1 MSRLTKHLM
10 DLRGE
15 IRRAQ
20 RRKRTLCAAEEKKKK
35 CRDFHIKVATEICRF
50 CKGSTTEALRFLEM
64 KGCSREDGHPW
75 SHPAVLDLATASVVE
90 PCADAS
96 VQPADDAITS
106 VMKAAQSFLLEHR
119 TFDWVRFQNE
129 NKGLTP
135 LLQATVEQYERLQ
148 KEICPHAQVR
158 ALPKSA
164 SGKWKWA
171 RRWAKAWTMRRGKLK
186 AGVCLTL
193 QQRCEKARSYSWTK
207 PSPIL
212 FQLLQPFPRGR
223 PVFWP
228 PKNV

>member
-1 MSRLTKHLM
+1 MNRLTKHLM
-10 DLRGE
+10 DLREE

-106 VMKAAQSFLLEHR
+106 VMKVAQSFLLEHR
-119 TFDWVRFQNE
+119 TFDWVRFKMKTKDSHPCCRRQWNSTNVCRRKFAHMPKCE
-129 NKGLTP
+129 PCQSLHLESGSGHVDGP
-135 LLQATVEQYERLQ
+135 RL
-148 KEICPHAQVR
+148 
-158 ALPKSA
+158 
-164 SGKWKWA
+164 G
-171 RRWAKAWTMRRGKLK
+171 
-186 AGVCLTL
+186 
-193 QQRCEKARSYSWTK
+193 RCEGAS
-207 PSPIL
+207 
-212 FQLLQPFPRGR
+212 
-223 PVFWP
+223 
-228 PKNV
+228 

>member
-1 MSRLTKHLM
+1 M
-10 DLRGE
+10 
-15 IRRAQ
+15 
-20 RRKRTLCAAEEKKKK
+20 
-35 CRDFHIKVATEICRF
+35 
-50 CKGSTTEALRFLEM
+50 
-64 KGCSREDGHPW
+64 
-75 SHPAVLDLATASVVE
+75 VE

-119 TFDWVRFQNE
+119 AFDWVRFQNE
-129 NKGLTP
+129 NKGFKP
-135 LLQATVEQYERLQ
+135 LLQATAEQYERLQ

-193 QQRCEKARSYSWTK
+193 QQWREKARFYSCTK

-212 FQLLQPFPRGR
+212 FQLLQPFPRGVPFLAPNKR
-223 PVFWP
+223 VENGMRNCQDFGQGISEEKHWE
-228 PKNV
+228 KRSYHYV